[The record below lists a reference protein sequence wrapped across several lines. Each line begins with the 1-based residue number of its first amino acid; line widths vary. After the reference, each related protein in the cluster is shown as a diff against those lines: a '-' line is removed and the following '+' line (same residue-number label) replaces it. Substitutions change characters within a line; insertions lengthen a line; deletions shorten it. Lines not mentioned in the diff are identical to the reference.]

1 MLRIRHPQL
10 HTYVMAFLAV
20 ALATLL
26 TLMLRS
32 LIEPTFFLL
41 FFAAVAFSAWYG
53 GLGPGILATVLT
65 VFVYAYF
72 FIAPFDSWTISLGD
86 IVRLGLFVLVALW
99 ISSLSTQLRMAK
111 RRVEANLLKLRE
123 SEERYRSSQQLFESF
138 MQNIPGTAYIKD
150 AQGHYIYINPVGEQ
164 LLNRTRMDIVGK
176 TDFDLVPEAVA
187 RQIQAHDIAALTANK
202 PIEAVETLPLLGGK
216 HYWMSLKFP
225 INDASGKLLLA
236 GMSFDITDRKH
247 VEEALRQSE
256 ERFRIA
262 QELSLDAFTVLRSV
276 RDETG
281 NIMDFE
287 WTYVN
292 PTAARVLNHTIE
304 ELVGQ
309 RLLQLL
315 PGNQTNSDLF
325 ERYVQVVETGEPHD
339 LELHYES
346 EGIQGWFR
354 NMAVKLEDGVAISFS
369 DITKRKQ
376 QEAERIE
383 LLERERAARAQAETA
398 NRVKDEFLAV
408 LSHELRSPLNPILGW
423 SKLLRTRPCD
433 QATRERALEIIERNA
448 KLQTQLIE
456 ELLDVSRIL
465 RGKLSLNPS
474 PVNLQST
481 IEAALETVRLT
492 ASAKSIQ
499 IETVWELD
507 QGQVWG
513 DANRLQQVVW
523 NLLSNAV
530 KFTPA
535 GGRVEVRLRQSGKQ
549 AVIQVSDTGK
559 GISQDFLPF
568 VFDRFRQEN
577 STTTRAFG
585 GLGLG
590 LAIVHHLVKL
600 HGGTVGVA
608 SAGLGQGAT
617 FTVMLPLRNLETI
630 PQTKD
635 GLSLDSP
642 NLEGVRLLVVDDEED
657 TRELLVFSLGHYGAQ
672 VTAVATAAEALRVL
686 AQLKPDVLLSDIGM
700 PDVDG
705 YMLMRQIRALPPE
718 QGGKIKAIAVTA
730 YAGEADH
737 QQIIRAGFQG
747 RITKPI
753 DPAELAKAIA
763 SVVGHTV
770 QQV

>member
-1 MLRIRHPQL
+1 MLRLRHPQL
-10 HTYVMAFLAV
+10 NTYIMAFLAV
-20 ALATLL
+20 TLATLL
-26 TLMLRS
+26 TLLLRS

-53 GLGPGILATVLT
+53 GLGPGILATVLS
-65 VFVYAYF
+65 VLVYPYF
-72 FIAPFDSWTISLGD
+72 FIAPFDSWVISLGD
-86 IVRLGLFVLVALW
+86 LVRLGLFVLVALW

-111 RRVEANLLKLRE
+111 LQVEANLLKLRE
-123 SEERYRSSQQLFESF
+123 SEGQYRSSQQLFESF
-138 MQNIPGTAYIKD
+138 MQNIPGKAYIKD
-150 AQGHYIYINPVGEQ
+150 AQGHYIYINPVGERVLKQ
-164 LLNRTRMDIVGK
+164 TLIDIVGK
-176 TDFDLVPEAVA
+176 TDFDLVPEATA
-187 RQIQAHDIAALTANK
+187 RQIHEHDIATLAANQ
-202 PIEAVETLPLLGGK
+202 PIEVLETLPLLEGNQ
-216 HYWMSLKFP
+216 YWMSLKFP
-225 INDASGKLLLA
+225 INDVSGKSLLA

-281 NIMDFE
+281 KIIDFE

-292 PTAARVLNHTIE
+292 PTAARVLNHTVE
-304 ELVGQ
+304 ELVSQ

-346 EGIQGWFR
+346 EGIKGWFR

-369 DITKRKQ
+369 DISKRKQ

-465 RGKLSLNPS
+465 QGKLSLNPS
-474 PVNLQST
+474 LVNLQTT
-481 IEAALETVRLT
+481 IEAALETVRLA

-499 IETVWELD
+499 IDTVGELD

-530 KFTPA
+530 KFTPT
-535 GGRVEVRLRQSGKQ
+535 GGRVAIRLGQSGKQ
-549 AVIQVSDTGK
+549 AVIQISDTGK
-559 GISQDFLPF
+559 GISPDFLPF

-590 LAIVHHLVKL
+590 LAIVHHLVEL
-600 HGGTVGVA
+600 HGGTVAVA
-608 SAGLGQGAT
+608 SAGVGQGAT
-617 FTVMLPLRNLETI
+617 FTVTLPLRNLEAI
-630 PQTKD
+630 PKTKD
-635 GLSLDSP
+635 MLPLDFP
-642 NLEGVRLLVVDDEED
+642 NLKGVRLLVVDDEED
-657 TRELLVFSLGHYGAQ
+657 TRELLIFSLRHYGAQ
-672 VTAVATAAEALRVL
+672 VSAVATAAEALRVL
-686 AQLKPDVLLSDIGM
+686 AQSQPDVLLSDIGM

-705 YMLMRQIRALPPE
+705 YMLMRQIRSLPPE
-718 QGGKIKAIAVTA
+718 QGGKIRAIAVTA

-737 QQIIRAGFQG
+737 QQILRAGFQ
-747 RITKPI
+747 RHITKPI
-753 DPAELAKAIA
+753 DLAELAKAIA
-763 SVVGHTV
+763 SVVGYTV
-770 QQV
+770 QKL

>member
-1 MLRIRHPQL
+1 MLRLKHPEL

-41 FFAAVAFSAWYG
+41 FFGAVAFSAWYG

-65 VFVYAYF
+65 VVVYAYF
-72 FIAPFDSWTISLGD
+72 FIAPFDSWTIGLGD
-86 IVRLGLFVLVALW
+86 IVRLGLFILVSLW

-138 MQNIPGTAYIKD
+138 MHNMPGTAYIKD
-150 AQGHYIYINPVGEQ
+150 AQGHYIYTNPAGERVVNQ
-164 LLNRTRMDIVGK
+164 TLTDIVGK
-176 TDFDLVPEAVA
+176 TDFDLVPEAA
-187 RQIQAHDIAALTANK
+187 AQQIHEHDIAVLAANK
-202 PIEAVETLPLLGGK
+202 PIEVLETLPLLEGNQ
-216 HYWMSLKFP
+216 YWMSLKFP
-225 INDASGKLLLA
+225 INDASGKSLLA

-247 VEEALRQSE
+247 VEEALRRSE

-276 RDETG
+276 RDEMG
-281 NIMDFE
+281 NIIDFE

-292 PTAARVLNHTIE
+292 PTAARVLNHTVE
-304 ELVGQ
+304 ELMGQ

-325 ERYVQVVETGEPHD
+325 ERYVKVVETGEPHD
-339 LELHYES
+339 LELRYES
-346 EGIQGWFR
+346 EGIEGWFR

-376 QEAERIE
+376 QEAERID

-465 RGKLSLNPS
+465 RGKLTLNPN
-474 PVNLQST
+474 PVNLQTT
-481 IEAALETVRLT
+481 IEAALETVRLA

-499 IETVWELD
+499 IETLWPLSSHPLAGELKSD
-507 QGQVWG
+507 CGKA
-513 DANRLQQVVW
+513 ANR
-523 NLLSNAV
+523 
-530 KFTPA
+530 
-535 GGRVEVRLRQSGKQ
+535 R
-549 AVIQVSDTGK
+549 
-559 GISQDFLPF
+559 
-568 VFDRFRQEN
+568 
-577 STTTRAFG
+577 
-585 GLGLG
+585 
-590 LAIVHHLVKL
+590 
-600 HGGTVGVA
+600 
-608 SAGLGQGAT
+608 
-617 FTVMLPLRNLETI
+617 
-630 PQTKD
+630 
-635 GLSLDSP
+635 
-642 NLEGVRLLVVDDEED
+642 
-657 TRELLVFSLGHYGAQ
+657 
-672 VTAVATAAEALRVL
+672 
-686 AQLKPDVLLSDIGM
+686 
-700 PDVDG
+700 
-705 YMLMRQIRALPPE
+705 
-718 QGGKIKAIAVTA
+718 
-730 YAGEADH
+730 
-737 QQIIRAGFQG
+737 
-747 RITKPI
+747 
-753 DPAELAKAIA
+753 
-763 SVVGHTV
+763 
-770 QQV
+770 

>member
-1 MLRIRHPQL
+1 MLRLKHPQL

-26 TLMLRS
+26 TLLLRS
-32 LIEPTFFLL
+32 LIQPTFFLL
-41 FFAAVAFSAWYG
+41 FFAAVSFSAWYG
-53 GLGPGILATVLT
+53 GLRPGILATVLS
-65 VFVYAYF
+65 VVVYIYF
-72 FIAPFDSWTISLGD
+72 FVAPFHSWTIGWDDL
-86 IVRLGLFVLVALW
+86 IRLGLFVLVALW
-99 ISSLSTQLRMAK
+99 ISSLSTQLRMEK
-111 RRVEANLLKLRE
+111 RRVEMNLLKLQE
-123 SEERYRSSQQLFESF
+123 TEERYRSSQQLFESF

-150 AQGHYIYINPVGEQ
+150 TQGHYIYINPVGERV
-164 LLNRTRMDIVGK
+164 LNRTRTEIVGK
-176 TDFDLVPEAVA
+176 TDFDLVPEAA
-187 RQIQAHDIAALTANK
+187 AQQIHDYDRAVLSANK
-202 PIEAVETLPLLGGK
+202 PIEALESLLLSESNQ
-216 HYWMSLKFP
+216 YWMSFKFP
-225 INDASGKLLLA
+225 INDSSGKPLLA

-247 VEEALRQSE
+247 VEEALRRSE

-281 NIMDFE
+281 NIIDFE

-292 PTAARVLNHTIE
+292 PTAARVLHHTVE

-315 PGNQTNSDLF
+315 PGNPTNSDLF
-325 ERYVQVVETGEPHD
+325 KHYMKVVETGEPHD
-339 LELHYES
+339 LELHYKS
-346 EGIQGWFR
+346 EGIEGWFR

-369 DITKRKQ
+369 DITRRKR
-376 QEAERIE
+376 QEAERLE
-383 LLERERAARAQAETA
+383 LLERERTARAEAETA

-423 SKLLRTRPCD
+423 SKLLRTRSYD
-433 QATRERALEIIERNA
+433 QATQERALEIIERNA

-474 PVNLQST
+474 PVHLQST
-481 IEAALETVRLT
+481 IEGAIETVRLA
-492 ASAKSIQ
+492 ASAKCIQ
-499 IETVWELD
+499 IETAWELD
-507 QGQVWG
+507 HGQVWG

-535 GGRVEVRLRQSGKQ
+535 GGRVEIRLRQSGKQ

-559 GISQDFLPF
+559 GISPDFLPF

-608 SAGLGQGAT
+608 SAGVGQGTT
-617 FTVMLPLRNLETI
+617 FTVMLPLRNLEII

-657 TRELLVFSLGHYGAQ
+657 TRDLLVFSLGQYGAQ

-686 AQLKPDVLLSDIGM
+686 AQSQPDVLLSDIGM
-700 PDVDG
+700 PEVDG
-705 YMLMRQIRALPPE
+705 YMLMRHIRSLPPE
-718 QGGKIKAIAVTA
+718 QGGKIRAIAVTA

-737 QQIIRAGFQG
+737 QQILVAGFQG
-747 RITKPI
+747 HITKPI
-753 DPAELAKAIA
+753 DPAELAKAIT
-763 SVVGHTV
+763 SVVGHTAQKV
-770 QQV
+770 